1 MSKTYYIYILASK
14 KNGTL
19 YIGVT
24 NDISRRVWEHKE
36 KITKGF
42 TQKYK
47 IDKLVYCETYNEI
60 NDAITRESQL
70 KNWKRDWKIK
80 LIESANPNWDD
91 LYLTLNC

>member
-1 MSKTYYIYILASK
+1 MSKTYYVYILTNK

-19 YIGVT
+19 YTGVT
-24 NDISRRVWEHKE
+24 NDISRRAWEHKE
-36 KITKGF
+36 KITKSF

-47 IDKLVYCETYNEI
+47 IDKLVYIEIYNEI
-60 NDAITRESQL
+60 NDAIARESQL

-80 LIESANPNWDD
+80 LIETINPNWDD